1 MRAVGDTIGLVLIL
15 LAPVGLAYSWFFYLT
30 RMKKEPTGWR
40 KGVTL
45 LSLALVS
52 LMALL
57 WLVMVALAPRAGGGV
72 GVSQDW
78 IESWH
83 RPVFRTLLAALVLG
97 LFGRPRLI
105 LPIAVACIGT
115 AVFWMVSTMP

>member
-1 MRAVGDTIGLVLIL
+1 MLVGNTVGIVLVL
-15 LAPVGLAYSWFFYLT
+15 LAPVGLVYSWCFYLT
-30 RMKKEPTGWR
+30 RMKKEQTGWR
-40 KGVTL
+40 KRVTL

-52 LMALL
+52 LVVLL
-57 WLVMVALAPRAGGGV
+57 WPVMVALTRRADDV
-72 GVSQDW
+72 GW

-83 RPVFRTLLAALVLG
+83 RPIFRTLVVALVLG

-105 LPIAVACIGT
+105 LPIAAACVGT

>member
-1 MRAVGDTIGLVLIL
+1 MGLV
-15 LAPVGLAYSWFFYLT
+15 YSWWFYLT
-30 RMKKEPTGWR
+30 RMKKEQTGWR
-40 KGVTL
+40 KRVTL

-52 LMALL
+52 LVVLL
-57 WLVMVALAPRAGGGV
+57 WPVMVVLTQRAGRADDV
-72 GVSQDW
+72 DW

-83 RPVFRTLLAALVLG
+83 RPVFRTLVVALVLG

-105 LPIAVACIGT
+105 LPIAVACAGT